1 MVGSI
6 FLHNPNFNRLHFF
19 NVLKLNSIISLLLY
33 KYGINSKISEMK
45 ITDITITLLFL
56 ISITFILFIG
66 KSIVLPILFATL
78 FYFLVRSFKRFFERI
93 PFIKNKVSNWIKST
107 FASAFLI
114 YILYFIVN
122 LFINNSLKLPVFIQN
137 NEAKIDNTIVYF
149 NQNFNNQI
157 IEKLILSIE
166 NFDFSSLVNP
176 IINTTTSFLGNL
188 VLVVFYLL
196 FLLLEETSFKYKLKS
211 IFTIEEKYEQTIQIF
226 QKIEKS
232 ITDYI
237 GFKTLISL
245 ISATVS
251 FFIIYSSGLAFPFL
265 WASFIFV
272 FNYIPVIGIFLSILV
287 PSLFSYLQFDH
298 LNSTLILL
306 VVLSITQ
313 ILISN
318 LLEPKL
324 LGKSLNISPL
334 VSMIALTFWGAIW
347 GIPGMIIST
356 PITVIIIILLA
367 NFPKTHGIATLL
379 SNNGEI

>member
-1 MVGSI
+1 
-6 FLHNPNFNRLHFF
+6 
-19 NVLKLNSIISLLLY
+19 
-33 KYGINSKISEMK
+33 MK

-157 IEKLILSIE
+157 IEKLILTIE

-245 ISATVS
+245 ISATIS
-251 FFIIYSSGLAFPFL
+251 FFIIYSSDLAFPFL

-306 VVLSITQ
+306 IVLSITQ

>member
-1 MVGSI
+1 
-6 FLHNPNFNRLHFF
+6 
-19 NVLKLNSIISLLLY
+19 
-33 KYGINSKISEMK
+33 MK

-245 ISATVS
+245 ISATIS